1 MDEQHPHQPHASF
14 DGGDLDC
21 GSGLLL
27 LIRKHI
33 DPLIPGQLLEILST
47 ESSVV
52 EDLPAWCRLTRNELV
67 SHIRR
72 GQQNSFLVSKGPYHT
87 PAEHRPAVEAA
98 GKSSKKSSR
107 NSRKQ
112 ARTPR
117 ADRQPAPITQ
127 PITQVVIPTELP
139 APQPA
144 PAIPPLSVMNIGSW
158 PRPRWL
164 LRALGDHLEGR
175 MSDEEFT
182 HTAEDAVR
190 LAVAAQQRAGVQVV
204 TDGEQRRDNY
214 ASFVGGLL
222 DNCQL
227 IPITDLL
234 PYVDDPDEFEREL
247 RALDVPAGK
256 VRHPA
261 VFSRLGRSRSLAVH
275 EADFLRQ
282 LTAAPVKIALP
293 GPYLLT
299 RTMWMECIAD
309 RAYAT
314 REDLATDIVRVL
326 REEIHALLAAGVS
339 LVQLDEPVLTEV
351 VFSGT
356 ISNRSFMCGALGEK
370 RGPAAEL
377 AFAESL
383 IQQLVTGLPRERLA
397 LHICRGNWSPDE
409 SVALSGDY
417 GPLIPLL
424 QKLPVGTFFL
434 EMCTPRAGDM
444 GILTALPAE
453 ARIGVGV
460 VNQKRQ
466 GTESVKEV
474 LSRAERAVSLFG
486 PQRVLLNPDCGF
498 ATFADNPI
506 VSAQQAEHKL
516 AVLVKA
522 ATLLRERYPL

>member
-1 MDEQHPHQPHASF
+1 MNEQQHPHQPHDSF

-21 GSGLLL
+21 GNGLLL

-33 DPLIPGQLLEILST
+33 DPLTPGQLLEILST

-52 EDLPAWCRLTRNELV
+52 EDLPAWCRLTKNELV

-72 GQQNSFLVSKGPYHT
+72 GGQNSFLVSKGPYRGPADRVPT
-87 PAEHRPAVEAA
+87 PSPVQKHRP
-98 GKSSKKSSR
+98 KKT
-107 NSRKQ
+107 
-112 ARTPR
+112 RTPR
-117 ADRQPAPITQ
+117 TDREPAPITQ
-127 PITQVVIPTELP
+127 PIKEVVIPDQLP

-144 PAIPPLSVMNIGSW
+144 PAIAPLSVMNIGSW
-158 PRPRWL
+158 PRPPWL
-164 LRALGDHLEGR
+164 LRALNDHLEGR
-175 MSDEEFT
+175 MPDDEFSR
-182 HTAEDAVR
+182 TAEDAVR

-204 TDGEQRRDNY
+204 TDGEQHRDNY

-234 PYVDDPDEFEREL
+234 PYVDDPHEFEREL
-247 RALDVPAGK
+247 RALDVPAGR

-261 VFSRLGRSRSLAVH
+261 VFGPLGRSRSLTVH
-275 EADFLRQ
+275 EAEFLRG
-282 LTAAPVKIALP
+282 LTPAPLKVALP

-299 RTMWMECIAD
+299 RTMWMECISD
-309 RAYAT
+309 RAYDT

-326 REEIHALLAAGVS
+326 REEVHHLLAAGVS

-356 ISNRSFMCGALGEK
+356 ITNRTFMCGALGEK
-370 RGPAAEL
+370 REPAAEL

-383 IQQLVTGLPRERLA
+383 IQQVVAGLPRERLGI
-397 LHICRGNWSPDE
+397 HICRGNWTPDE
-409 SVALSGDY
+409 SVALAGDY
-417 GPLIPLL
+417 VPLIPLL

-444 GILTALPAE
+444 EVLAALPAE

-460 VNQKRQ
+460 VNQKHQ
-466 GTESVKEV
+466 ATESLEEV
-474 LSRAERAVSLFG
+474 LTRAERAVALFG
-486 PQRVLLNPDCGF
+486 PERVLLNPDCGF

-516 AVLVKA
+516 AVMVEA
-522 ATLLRERYPL
+522 AARLQERYPLETR